1 MTKRRRRKL
10 PMMNNTDGS
19 KKKKEK
25 KELRAK
31 SAKRW
36 KIFRGVNRLFWFVVV
51 GVILVLGG
59 MTYKIWDKYNDTLD
73 WEKNDSS
80 IQMAS
85 QSLDMLYDKDPKSKK
100 SKLEFADLRKTM
112 IDDDGQLTDEATKSN
127 INKLK
132 KYLKDINTD
141 SSEVD
146 YKKEYAEIA
155 LKYSLNQQYDDLFED
170 DSKTILKESVTPLS
184 LSELNDQIFD
194 DLKTLYKMNKD
205 DKFVEAYINKEKRLV
220 KDVTS
225 FNSLVTLFNEA
236 VIIDKNTLTLKE
248 GYTDNLKESFDTI
261 YSNLSYDWTSTS
273 FMTTVVSM
281 LKPINDEVIKDHE
294 AYQAYITDIGNKEVA
309 YSEWE
314 QTKTDFFAAVQAI
327 HEQAVA
333 EKRARE
339 AEEQR
344 LNELAQLVKDKIEE
358 LKKFTNLPEVEYDKY
373 IQRLEAAETKE
384 EVYEIFSQASA
395 RDTQIENE
403 KNNPPKEANGT
414 GTSSSDSTDNSTGNS
429 TYNGT
434 GTSTGNSQETQ
445 PSDSSDESDEPKATS
460 PSTEQGTSSSSSS
473 N

>member
-1 MTKRRRRKL
+1 M
-10 PMMNNTDGS
+10 PMMNNTYGS
-19 KKKKEK
+19 KKKKVKE
-25 KELRAK
+25 ELRSK
-31 SAKRW
+31 SVKRW

-85 QSLDMLYDKDPKSKK
+85 QSLDMLYDKDPKSKER
-100 SKLEFADLRKTM
+100 KLEFTNLRKTM
-112 IDDDGQLTDEATKSN
+112 IDNDGQLTDEATKSN

-132 KYLKDINTD
+132 NYLKDINTD
-141 SSEVD
+141 SSEID

-155 LKYSLNQQYDDLFED
+155 LKYSLNQQYDDLFKD

-205 DKFVEAYINKEKRLV
+205 DKFVEAYINKEKRLI

-294 AYQAYITDIGNKEVA
+294 AYQAYITDMGNKEVA

-373 IQRLEAAETKE
+373 IQRLEEAETKE
-384 EVYEIFSQASA
+384 AVYEIFSQASA

-403 KNNPPKEANGT
+403 KNNPPKDDNGT
-414 GTSSSDSTDNSTGNS
+414 GTSSSESTGNS
-429 TYNGT
+429 SSNDEGE
-434 GTSTGNSQETQ
+434 STGNSQETQ
-445 PSDSSDESDEPKATS
+445 PSDSSDKNEEPKTTS

-473 N
+473 D